1 MLNIY
6 KYLPVKKEELSK
18 FLVISSMMI
27 LIIFIY
33 STQRIVKDTIVVSYM
48 GAELISAI
56 KLYGV
61 LPSAVLITLVYM
73 KLSSILNKTTL
84 FHLFNLFFI
93 SYFVGFTFV
102 IFPSI
107 ENFQLDFSVASSQ
120 FPVFRFFFIMLENW
134 TYSLYYIFSEL
145 WGSVM
150 LALIFWHTANQVF
163 QIKEAKRIYPLFG
176 LVGQIGMLLS
186 GKLTGM
192 FTDPKYMVNGWQESL
207 NYINSSVAIGG
218 VVLSILFWTLA
229 NILVPSSI
237 INAET
242 QKKKSKI
249 GFFEGLKYV
258 FKSKYIGLIT
268 VLVLCYGCSINL
280 VEGVWKAQARVV
292 YPNPQDY
299 AGFMS
304 HLQTY
309 TGLVCMVAMLTGS
322 YIMSIITWRTA
333 ALLTPIIMVVTGG
346 VFFAFSIYQVEV
358 MDALPFLT
366 IVPIVVAVYA
376 GLIQNILSKATKYA
390 FFDATKEMAY
400 IPLDEALKSKG
411 KAAADVIGGRLGKSG
426 GAIIQQGMLA
436 AIPGA
441 TLVSLSPSL
450 FGIFLVMMVVWF
462 IAVFVLAKEF
472 NKISGQEKAVPS
484 NQ

>member
-1 MLNIY
+1 
-6 KYLPVKKEELSK
+6 
-18 FLVISSMMI
+18 
-27 LIIFIY
+27 
-33 STQRIVKDTIVVSYM
+33 
-48 GAELISAI
+48 
-56 KLYGV
+56 
-61 LPSAVLITLVYM
+61 
-73 KLSSILNKTTL
+73 
-84 FHLFNLFFI
+84 
-93 SYFVGFTFV
+93 
-102 IFPSI
+102 
-107 ENFQLDFSVASSQ
+107 
-120 FPVFRFFFIMLENW
+120 MLENW

-150 LALIFWHTANQVF
+150 LSLLFWHTANQVF
-163 QIKEAKRIYPLFG
+163 QIKEAKRLYPLFG
-176 LVGQIGMLLS
+176 LFGQIGMLMA
-186 GKLTGM
+186 GEMTGL
-192 FTDPKYMVNGWQESL
+192 FTNPTYITNGWQESL
-207 NYINSSVAIGG
+207 NYINSSVAIGAL
-218 VVLSILFWTLA
+218 VLSVLFWILSSF
-229 NILVPSSI
+229 LVPSSV

-258 FKSKYIGLIT
+258 FTSKYIGLIT

-292 YPNPQDY
+292 YPNPQEY
-299 AGFMS
+299 ASFMS
-304 HLQTY
+304 YLQTY

-322 YIMSIITWRTA
+322 YIMSIISWRTA

-366 IVPIVVAVYA
+366 IAPIVVAVYA

-411 KAAADVIGGRLGKSG
+411 KAAVDVIGSRLGKSG
-426 GAIIQQGMLA
+426 GAIIQQGMLSI
-436 AIPGA
+436 IPGA
-441 TLVSLSPSL
+441 TLVSISPSL
-450 FGIFLVMMVVWF
+450 FGIFLVMMLVWF

-472 NKISGQEKAVPS
+472 NKVSGQAQK
-484 NQ
+484 N